1 MGIAIFAYKTQG
13 VVDILCCEDGGVCFG
28 IFVLFLFFF
37 FAFDLNQLSPEW
49 RSLSPKAVPTL
60 GLVRDSDRV
69 VIGHSTRGE
78 GEAV

>member
-28 IFVLFLFFF
+28 IFVFVFVFFSLPF
-37 FAFDLNQLSPEW
+37 HLNQLSPEW

-60 GLVRDSDRV
+60 GLVRDSDWV

-78 GEAV
+78 AV